1 MEMETDKRFDAA
13 FDRAT
18 EMLNEMLNE
27 MKEKGDIGQY
37 ILICEDPD
45 DYMTANR
52 IVDASGA
59 AITRML
65 YGYACNKGSKAV
77 ALAFVMAFNESE
89 EFRRDFEFL
98 LNNPDSMERLI
109 KTALENK

>member
-1 MEMETDKRFDAA
+1 METDKRFDAA

-18 EMLNEMLNE
+18 EMLNE

-45 DYMTANR
+45 DYMTAKRFVN
-52 IVDASGA
+52 ASGA

>member
-1 MEMETDKRFDAA
+1 METDKRFDAA
-13 FDRAT
+13 TDRAR
-18 EMLNEMLNE
+18 EMLNE

-37 ILICEDPD
+37 ILFCEDPD
-45 DYMTANR
+45 DYMTENR
-52 IVDASGA
+52 FVNASGA

-65 YGYACNKGSKAV
+65 FGFACSKGSKAV

-89 EFRRDFEFL
+89 EFRREFGFL
-98 LNNPDSMERLI
+98 MNNPDSMERLI

>member
-1 MEMETDKRFDAA
+1 METDKRFDAA

-18 EMLNEMLNE
+18 EMLNE

-45 DYMTANR
+45 DYMTGNR
-52 IVDASGA
+52 FVNASGA

-65 YGYACNKGSKAV
+65 CGYACNKGSKVV

-98 LNNPDSMERLI
+98 LKNPDSMERLI
-109 KTALENK
+109 KNALENK